1 MFSSG
6 YFFQC
11 MASHPVCCPIVAR
24 FLLPSF
30 GVWFCSSICVWPR
43 FLSQGTCCVALATS
57 SLPGRNKKKKKTYKI
72 QQKCEQQD
80 QRNWTIFQLF
90 RRVHSTG
97 AACWDFF
104 CFFIPPASLAGKLL
118 CWQLQPTKKSILYIK
133 KKKEKRNQV
142 RATTSPAESTA
153 LQLMDATVATV
164 LLDNPP
170 LKEAQKIML
179 KWWRK
184 A

>member
-57 SLPGRNKKKKKTYKI
+57 SLPGRKKKKKYRI

-133 KKKEKRNQV
+133 KKEKKETKLGPPPRQ
-142 RATTSPAESTA
+142 RKAPLSSWWMQL
-153 LQLMDATVATV
+153 LQLFCWII
-164 LLDNPP
+164 LH
-170 LKEAQKIML
+170 
-179 KWWRK
+179 
-184 A
+184 